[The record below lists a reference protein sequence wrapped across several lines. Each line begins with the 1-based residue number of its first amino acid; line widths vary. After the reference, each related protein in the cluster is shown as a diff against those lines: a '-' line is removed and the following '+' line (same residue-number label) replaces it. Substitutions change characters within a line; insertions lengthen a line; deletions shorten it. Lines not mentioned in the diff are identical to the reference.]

1 MARQFRLKNK
11 NGATF
16 NLNRPDALF
25 WEPDGLGWGIEAET
39 IRLGETWLV
48 TDSAVLQSE
57 VSGSMVFR
65 GYEQYN
71 EFLQFIQVG
80 GLVLAYMP
88 LSTWRYLDVTV
99 QLGKTEIKPETQRL
113 ICDISFLGSSQWYES
128 VQSYQASGELRE
140 DSKKY
145 SYKYPFTYANGISGV
160 VVINNGVLPSYFTAT
175 IFGYTLNPV
184 YRLYEGN
191 EITASGRINAEI
203 AQGHKL
209 VINTNPAKMEI
220 AEYLTDGTFVRNL
233 YGFSDWSTERLFML
247 PSGQSQIAFSDETT
261 SIPNAYIEVQKLV

>member
-48 TDSAVLQSE
+48 TDSMVLQSE
-57 VSGSMVFR
+57 ITGSMVFR
-65 GYEQYN
+65 GYEQYE
-71 EFLQFIQVG
+71 EFLQFIQIG
-80 GLVLAYMP
+80 GLVLCYMP
-88 LSTWRYLDVTV
+88 LSTWRYMDVTV

-145 SYKYPFTYANGISGV
+145 PYKYNYTYADGVNGIV
-160 VVINNGVLPSYFTAT
+160 TINNGRLPSYFIAT
-175 IFGYTLNPV
+175 ILGYTLNPT
-184 YRLYEGN
+184 YRLYVGN
-191 EITASGRINAEI
+191 TIIASGKINAEI
-203 AQGHKL
+203 AEGHK
-209 VINTNPAKMEI
+209 VVVNSDPSKMEI

-233 YGFSDWSTERLFML
+233 YGFSDWSTERLFMI
-247 PSGQSQIAFSDETT
+247 PAGQSQMAFSDETT
-261 SIPNAYIEVQKLV
+261 SVPNAYVEVQKLV